1 MQHQYQ
7 AMMQAQFTPGFQ
19 GGFMPNSFAQH
30 GRMHDDGTTYYD
42 QRLQGNT
49 VKHNQSFQNEA
60 LKRKARILEIRKPR
74 AQSHLSNEKTGI
86 YNHWNI
92 KFKDDI
98 YEV

>member
-1 MQHQYQ
+1 MIRDYRVILSNKT
-7 AMMQAQFTPGFQ
+7 FLF
-19 GGFMPNSFAQH
+19 S
-30 GRMHDDGTTYYD
+30 
-42 QRLQGNT
+42 LQGKT
-49 VKHNQSFQNEA
+49 VKHNQTFQNEA

-86 YNHWNI
+86 YNHLNI